1 MPFKKELSIIKVR
14 LNGGLGNQLFKF
26 FHGLKVALKYGENFV
41 IDISWFEHNYMISNK
56 VHNRKY
62 ELSFFKPIDKIPIYI
77 SKNQNYDSF
86 RGRIERRLAPKIQ
99 KALGC
104 MTEQSEYLFENP
116 PRVIDGHFDKLDHLT
131 IQRDCSNE
139 CNCNSSNHCL
149 SSGECHVCLDGFK
162 VGDTK
167 VILKCKHYFHKD
179 CIYKWLCYEKTNCP
193 ICRYDVRDLLD

>member
-1 MPFKKELSIIKVR
+1 MSNTNDL
-14 LNGGLGNQLFKF
+14 
-26 FHGLKVALKYGENFV
+26 
-41 IDISWFEHNYMISNK
+41 ISNNLDTDSDDNTAFYINESLINSVIRLRTSLEFYSINDIQSYNQTNPLYRRHEFINSIQYITRFINSTDDYESLENLEDVK
-56 VHNRKY
+56 VT
-62 ELSFFKPIDKIPIYI
+62 I
-77 SKNQNYDSF
+77 SQGD
-86 RGRIERRLAPKIQ
+86 
-99 KALGC
+99 
-104 MTEQSEYLFENP
+104 
-116 PRVIDGHFDKLDHLT
+116 FDKLDHLT
-131 IQRDCSNE
+131 IQKDCSNE